1 MLRTKMKVSFCIV
14 LVSLT
19 LLAACAGGVSFR
31 KEADVPEEKLA
42 LLAGQMEEV
51 VLNTRL
57 EQPSALDYN
66 VDKRTGEVV
75 GELEPM
81 SVMISTD
88 EVRRKMPALA
98 DLNVDNEIMLSA
110 IRARVLRQ
118 PAIAELKQKGCVGEN
133 REALLECLGTEWCDP
148 DREVRN
154 RAAYIVLT
162 ENRDR
167 RTIFDQLIEAN
178 GLGKAAHGR
187 VREIYAQQIYKKAW
201 AGTPLQLTD
210 GAWTRK

>member
-1 MLRTKMKVSFCIV
+1 MPRTRTHVKFFLIP
-14 LVSLT
+14 LSLT
-19 LLAACAGGVSFR
+19 LLAACAGGLSFR
-31 KEADVPEEKLA
+31 KQADVPEEKIA
-42 LLAGQMEEV
+42 LLAGQIEEV
-51 VLNTRL
+51 VVNTRL

-81 SVMISTD
+81 SVMIST
-88 EVRRKMPALA
+88 EEIKRKMPALA
-98 DLNVDNEIMLSA
+98 DLNADNEIMLSA
-110 IRARVLRQ
+110 VRARVLRQ

-133 REALLECLGTEWCDP
+133 REALLECLGAEWCGS
-148 DREVRN
+148 DRDLKN

-178 GLGKAAHGR
+178 GLGSHALGR

-210 GAWTRK
+210 GTWTRK